1 MLLTVLDLGAE
12 FLDGVH
18 IHLAI
23 KGVNKMNCFF
33 FPLGKGVR
41 NCAAASVREW
51 KRILVLST
59 ELGYISLGKS
69 KLEC

>member
-1 MLLTVLDLGAE
+1 MLVTALDLGAE
-12 FLDGVH
+12 FLDGIH

-33 FPLGKGVR
+33 PLSEGVR

-51 KRILVLST
+51 KRSLVLST
-59 ELGYISLGKS
+59 EYTFLW
-69 KLEC
+69 ENPNPDF